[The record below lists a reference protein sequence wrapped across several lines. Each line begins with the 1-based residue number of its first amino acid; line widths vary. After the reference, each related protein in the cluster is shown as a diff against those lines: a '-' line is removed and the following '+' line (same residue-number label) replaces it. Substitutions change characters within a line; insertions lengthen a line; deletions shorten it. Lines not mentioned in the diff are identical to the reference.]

1 MIGSYG
7 MKKKLQLPPM
17 GFAKAFAKKLHNA
30 TSSKGNADMF
40 MRKDVYDH
48 LVDANKKVAFTVTS
62 EGSKDQLTKGQ
73 KT

>member
-1 MIGSYG
+1 
-7 MKKKLQLPPM
+7 MKKGQPIKPT
-17 GFAKAFAKKLHNA
+17 GFAKTFAKKLHDA
-30 TSSKGNADMF
+30 ASSKGNAEMF

-48 LVDANKKVAFTVTS
+48 LVDANKKGTSTVTS